1 MSLQSE
7 DGKVL
12 ADIIKNVHRRLRQE
26 LKESGDSESSWIN
39 HCRNE
44 ARLKVYIVNQMVSM
58 CMKVTM
64 ECMHVG

>member
-1 MSLQSE
+1 MSQQSE

-12 ADIIKNVHRRLRQE
+12 VDIIKNVHRRLRQE

-44 ARLKVYIVNQMVSM
+44 ARLKVFIL
-58 CMKVTM
+58 
-64 ECMHVG
+64 